1 MLNFKAE
8 QKIFPTIVGVDEV
21 GRGPLAGPV
30 VAAAVILNPN
40 ISLKGINDSKKI
52 SLKKREELFLKIIS
66 FSKFA
71 IGFASVRE
79 IEEYNILQASLMA
92 MKRAVVSL
100 AKLKTIILIDGIHSF
115 DPTNKKIKTIV
126 KGDEKYPSI
135 AAASILAKV
144 VRDNYMKIISEKYTR
159 YFWEKNSGYGTAQH
173 LYSIEKFG
181 ITPFHRKTFAPIHKI
196 LLKK

>member
-1 MLNFKAE
+1 MLSFKAE
-8 QKIFPTIVGVDEV
+8 QKISSTVIGVDEV
-21 GRGPLAGPV
+21 GRGSLAGPV

-52 SLKKREELFLKIIS
+52 SLKKREEFFLKIIP

-71 IGFASVRE
+71 VGFASVEE
-79 IEEYNILQASLMA
+79 IEKYNILQASLMA

-100 AKLKTIILIDGIHSF
+100 SKPKTIILVDGIHSF

-144 VRDNYMKIISEKYTR
+144 VRDNYMKIISKKYTR